1 MSAGRLVTGRLLAP
15 TGLTLV
21 AGNRRHILKGG
32 AMLRRFRVV
41 SAVMAMAATALSPR
55 ASAGPVLLFDPGSGH
70 VVYSDDADKPWY
82 PASLTKLMTGY
93 VTFIALKEGK
103 VTWETKLVTSEKA
116 HAQPPSKIGLPV
128 GGEMSLDQGVRALII
143 KSANDVA
150 MMLAETVGGS
160 EEGFV
165 EKMNLVAKRLGMSR
179 TRFVNP
185 HGLPDP
191 QQVTTARDMGLL
203 ARAVLRD
210 FPEYATLFAEEKMY
224 VGRIRLRTHNSLLK
238 TFQGAD
244 GMKTGFVCASGFNV
258 VASATRDGRKLVAV
272 VLGETSGLARAQ
284 RATSLL
290 EYGFE
295 NQAWKTH
302 FDPRR
307 IDNMGMQPQEA
318 AEPQDLRQLDQS
330 FLCGQRGRPRVRNK
344 VVAQRAAAK
353 SARVAG
359 KGAKKGEPVATAAV
373 PSSAGAAGPTGDR
386 ASSTAAAAKAP
397 AKN

>member
-1 MSAGRLVTGRLLAP
+1 
-15 TGLTLV
+15 
-21 AGNRRHILKGG
+21 
-32 AMLRRFRVV
+32 MLRFLMIF
-41 SAVMAMAATALSPR
+41 AVLVPAITTLSPR
-55 ASAGPVLLFDPGSGH
+55 ASAGPVLLFEPATGN
-70 VVYSDDADKPWY
+70 VVYSDDADKSWY

-93 VTFIALKEGK
+93 LTFIALKEGK

-128 GGEMSLDQGVRALII
+128 GGELPLDQGVRALII

-160 EEGFV
+160 EEAFV
-165 EKMNLVAKRLGMSR
+165 AKMNLVAKRLGMSR
-179 TRFVNP
+179 TNFVNP
-185 HGLPDP
+185 NGLPDP
-191 QQVTTARDMGLL
+191 QQVTTARDMGIL
-203 ARAVLRD
+203 ARAILRD
-210 FPEYATLFAEEKMY
+210 FPEYTSLFSEEKMY
-224 VGRIRLRTHNSLLK
+224 IGRIRLRTHNSLLK

-258 VASATRDGRKLVAV
+258 VASATRDGKKLVAV

-290 EYGFE
+290 DYGFE
-295 NQAWKTH
+295 NQLWKAH

-307 IDNMGMQPQEA
+307 IDTMAMQPQDA
-318 AEPQDLRQLDQS
+318 GEPQDLRQLDQS
-330 FLCGQRGRPRVRNK
+330 FLCGQRGRPRVRNR

-353 SARVAG
+353 SARLAG
-359 KGAKKGEPVATAAV
+359 KGAKKGEAAAATIAAGTAA
-373 PSSAGAAGPTGDR
+373 PAGPT
-386 ASSTAAAAKAP
+386 AATLAPQAP

>member
-1 MSAGRLVTGRLLAP
+1 MVLRNLMVLAALIP
-15 TGLTLV
+15 AIIT
-21 AGNRRHILKGG
+21 
-32 AMLRRFRVV
+32 
-41 SAVMAMAATALSPR
+41 LSPR
-55 ASAGPVLLFDPGSGH
+55 ASAGPVLLFEPATGN
-70 VVYSDDADKPWY
+70 VVYADDADKPWY

-93 VTFIALKEGK
+93 LTFIALKEGK

-128 GGEMSLDQGVRALII
+128 GGELPLDQGVRALII

-150 MMLAETVGGS
+150 VMLAEAVGGS
-160 EEGFV
+160 EEAFV
-165 EKMNLVAKRLGMSR
+165 EKMNLVAKRLGMTR

-185 HGLPDP
+185 NGLPDP
-191 QQVTTARDMGLL
+191 QQVTTARDMGIL
-203 ARAVLRD
+203 ARAILRD
-210 FPEYATLFAEEKMY
+210 FPEYTSLFTEEKMY
-224 VGRIRLRTHNSLLK
+224 IGRIRLRTHNSLLK

-295 NQAWKTH
+295 NQLWKAH

-307 IDNMGMQPQEA
+307 IDTMSMQPQEA
-318 AEPQDLRQLDQS
+318 GEPQDLRQQDQS
-330 FLCGQRGRPRVRNK
+330 FLCGQRGRPRVRNR
-344 VVAQRAAAK
+344 VIAQRAAAK
-353 SARVAG
+353 SARLSG
-359 KGAKKGEPVATAAV
+359 KGAKKVEAAASVMAPVA
-373 PSSAGAAGPTGDR
+373 PSAPTQ
-386 ASSTAAAAKAP
+386 AP

>member
-1 MSAGRLVTGRLLAP
+1 MLLRFLMVLAA
-15 TGLTLV
+15 LV
-21 AGNRRHILKGG
+21 ATITTL
-32 AMLRRFRVV
+32 A
-41 SAVMAMAATALSPR
+41 PR
-55 ASAGPVLLFDPGSGH
+55 ASAGPVLLFEPATGN
-70 VVYSDDADKPWY
+70 VVYADDADKPWY

-93 VTFIALKEGK
+93 LTFIALKEGK

-128 GGEMSLDQGVRALII
+128 GGELPLDQGVRALII

-150 MMLAETVGGS
+150 MMLAEAVGGS
-160 EEGFV
+160 EEAFV
-165 EKMNLVAKRLGMSR
+165 EKMNLVAKRLGMTR

-185 HGLPDP
+185 NGLPDP
-191 QQVTTARDMGLL
+191 QQVTTARDMGIL
-203 ARAVLRD
+203 ARAILRD
-210 FPEYATLFAEEKMY
+210 FPEYTSLFSEEKMY
-224 VGRIRLRTHNSLLK
+224 IGRIRLRTHNSLLK

-290 EYGFE
+290 DYGFE
-295 NQAWKTH
+295 NQAWKIH

-307 IDNMGMQPQEA
+307 IDNMAMQPQEA
-318 AEPQDLRQLDQS
+318 GDPQDLRQQDPS
-330 FLCGQRGRPRVRNK
+330 FLCGQRGPPRVRNR

-353 SARVAG
+353 SSRLSG
-359 KGAKKGEPVATAAV
+359 KGTKKGEAAAAAMATG
-373 PSSAGAAGPTGDR
+373 SAPTAGP
-386 ASSTAAAAKAP
+386 AAIPTAAAGAPQVP